1 MKTAVLVSSF
11 GTSYENARRN
21 SLDRIFY
28 DLKSAAGY
36 DSDISFYQAYT
47 SGMIIKK
54 LASSGIHIDTVKE
67 ALDKIV
73 DEGVERLIVVPTHIL
88 AGIEYKKLSE
98 QVMEYESRFKQ
109 IKITKAVLEDAWDC
123 VKLVGVLFRAYNIRS
138 DKEYIFMGHGSESA
152 ANERYNQMNSVFENM
167 GLKNVRVASVEAKP
181 DIDDAIAALKLCKN
195 EKPVVLS
202 PLMVVAGDHVHNDM
216 AGEKDS
222 FASKLRD
229 EGYTVEI
236 NMSGLGEYPEYR
248 SIYVNKM
255 KEIL

>member
-11 GTSYENARRN
+11 GTSYEDARRN

-36 DSDISFYQAYT
+36 DSDVVFYQAYT
-47 SGMIIKK
+47 SGMIIRK
-54 LASSGIHIDTVKE
+54 LASCGIHIDTVKE
-67 ALDKIV
+67 ALDKIAG
-73 DEGVERLIVVPTHIL
+73 EGVERLIVVPTHIL

-98 QVMEYESRFKQ
+98 QVLEYESRFKQ

-123 VKLVGVLFRAYNIRS
+123 VKLAGFLSRTFRFRS
-138 DKEYIFMGHGSESA
+138 DKEYVLMGHGSESA
-152 ANERYNQMNSVFENM
+152 ANERYKQMNSTFENS
-167 GLKNVRVASVEAKP
+167 GLTNVRIATVEGKP
-181 DIDDAIAALKLCKN
+181 DIDDVLDILKLRNNK
-195 EKPVVLS
+195 KPVMLY
-202 PLMVVAGDHVHNDM
+202 PFMVVAGDHVHNDM

-229 EGYTVEI
+229 AGYEVEI
-236 NMSGLGEYPEYR
+236 NMNGLGEYADFR
-248 SIYVNKM
+248 IIYVNKL